1 MDSYSFDFF
10 SSYNVWKHVCYHALI
25 SRQPGVIT
33 QFIYIYIYIYIY
45 TISTKR
51 RDYIVRSSYFFMKF
65 VTFKNAFTFGRWC
78 HIYKVSD
85 PKAPF

>member
-33 QFIYIYIYIYIY
+33 QFIYIYIYTLYQL
-45 TISTKR
+45 
-51 RDYIVRSSYFFMKF
+51 
-65 VTFKNAFTFGRWC
+65 NAEITLYVHLIFYEVCNF
-78 HIYKVSD
+78 
-85 PKAPF
+85 